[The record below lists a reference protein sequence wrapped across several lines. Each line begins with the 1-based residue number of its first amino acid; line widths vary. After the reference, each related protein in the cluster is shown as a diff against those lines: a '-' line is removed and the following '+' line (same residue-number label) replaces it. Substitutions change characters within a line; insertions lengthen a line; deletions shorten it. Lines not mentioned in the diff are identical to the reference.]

1 MDGVQPACYISSIVS
16 QERALGPVAWKV
28 RRLAAAADRWGLRHR
43 VKPFMVAALEALG
56 IQHDLTLDPAV
67 FRELRHLRK
76 TVPPK
81 TGGPR
86 VLVLSFRG
94 GWLVHTLWEVLI
106 AEALRRRG
114 AEPTVFVCSGGL
126 PSALPERAPACGIS
140 NIHRAQPLSCADCL
154 RSAVTLAGALDLP
167 VLRLDD
173 LVSRP
178 RARETFRKADGLGID
193 QLLKLDHNGLS
204 LGPSIL
210 RSARWFLC
218 SSTLDDSE
226 ESLAVVRAY
235 AQTALLVAEVAPA
248 LLDRVEPDVVFLLNG
263 LFVVEEVI
271 RAEAIRRG
279 IRVVT
284 YEHGLDNDSV
294 SVASG
299 VAPHYD
305 LDPLWTTI
313 SESPLSA
320 GQDRRLTAYLNERQR
335 GVWPQFAQSE
345 GIGQSLKLD
354 PNLPTL
360 ALFTNVTFDTA
371 VQDRDRGFRDMFSW
385 IEESIRLF
393 ATRPDVQLVI
403 RVHPGEIGLPGWS
416 TRDPVV
422 PRLEALF
429 PSLPPN
435 VRIVPPQS
443 DLSSYA
449 LIRLARAGV
458 VYTST
463 VGLEMAMEGLPVVVA
478 GNVHYTGKGFTL
490 DSFGPLDYAQ
500 QVLAA
505 LQRPREPSIRER
517 ARRYGYAFF
526 FRGNH
531 PFPLVSEHAP
541 DYIPTLNTTDPS
553 SLEPGGDP
561 TLDLLCNGILTG
573 SDFYGAA

>member
-1 MDGVQPACYISSIVS
+1 MS
-16 QERALGPVAWKV
+16 QERALGPVAWKA
-28 RRLAAAADRWGLRHR
+28 RRLAAAVDRWGFRHR
-43 VKPFMVAALEALG
+43 VKPFIVDALEALG
-56 IQHDLTLDPAV
+56 IQHGLTLDPAV
-67 FRELRHLRK
+67 FRDLRRLGQ
-76 TVPPK
+76 TAPP
-81 TGGPR
+81 TAGGPR

-94 GWLVHTLWEVLI
+94 GWLVHALWEVLI

-114 AEPTVFVCSGGL
+114 AAPTVFVCSGGL
-126 PSALPERAPACGIS
+126 PNALPGRAPACGIS
-140 NIHRAQPLSCADCL
+140 NIHRTQPLSCADCL
-154 RSAVTLAGALDLP
+154 RCSLTLTGALDLP

-173 LVSRP
+173 LVSRL
-178 RARETFRKADGLGID
+178 RIQETFRRAAGLRID
-193 QLLKLDHNGLS
+193 ELLRLTHNGLS
-204 LGPSIL
+204 LGPAIR

-218 SSTLDDSE
+218 SSRLDDSE
-226 ESLAVVRAY
+226 ESLAVVRGF
-235 AQTALLVAEVAPA
+235 AQTALLLAEVAPV
-248 LLDRVEPDVVFLLNG
+248 LLDRVEPEVVFLLNG

-271 RAEAIRRG
+271 RAEAARRG

-299 VAPHYD
+299 VAPRYD

-313 SESPLSA
+313 SERPLSA
-320 GQDRRLTAYLNERQR
+320 AQDRRLTAYINERQR
-335 GVWPQFAQSE
+335 GVWPQFTESE
-345 GIGQSLKLD
+345 AEIGRSLKLD
-354 PNLPTL
+354 PHLPTV

-393 ATRPDVQLVI
+393 ATWPDAQLVI

-422 PRLEALF
+422 PRVETLF

-435 VRIVPPQS
+435 VQIVPPQS

-449 LIRLARAGV
+449 LIRLARAGL

-463 VGLEMAMEGLPVVVA
+463 VGLEMAMEGIPVVVA
-478 GNVHYTGKGFTL
+478 GDVHYAGKGFTL
-490 DSFGPLDYAQ
+490 DSFGPLDYPQ
-500 QVLAA
+500 LVLAA
-505 LQRPREPSIRER
+505 LQRSRDPSIQER

-531 PFPLVSEHAP
+531 PFPLVSENAP
-541 DYIPTLNTTDPS
+541 DFIPTLNTTNPS

-573 SDFYGAA
+573 GDFYGAE